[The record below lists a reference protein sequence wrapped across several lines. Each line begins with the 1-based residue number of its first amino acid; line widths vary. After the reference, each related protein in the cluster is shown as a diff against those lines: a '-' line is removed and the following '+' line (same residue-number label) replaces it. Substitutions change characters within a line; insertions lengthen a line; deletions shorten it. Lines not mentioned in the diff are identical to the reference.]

1 MVTILIKE
9 GILIWRKLF
18 IVFLVAI
25 GGFMRSI
32 TIDSLGEQGN
42 KIMHVVAGLSMT
54 IAFILLFIET
64 RKS

>member
-1 MVTILIKE
+1 MVTIVIEE

-42 KIMHVVAGLSMT
+42 KIMNVVAVLAIT
-54 IAFILLFIET
+54 IAFILLFFET
-64 RKS
+64 RKR